1 MWLESS
7 YTVCI
12 TNCVC
17 GKSGLSWRTHS
28 TPLMPGSLM
37 SINTT
42 SGFCRGSCTR
52 LSSAHSNPL
61 TNSKPSA
68 SASQP
73 FKISR
78 TGASSSTMETR
89 IITFFSDGKGLVFD
103 ISLGFMLHER
113 DDGWL
118 SRVFRTTRR
127 AAGRGKCSAPSCRCF
142 FRRQNKS
149 DLRATPAFAL
159 DFTATPDFLQ
169 PLAHVDQPVQARA
182 RLAAG
187 QRRFRQHGGI
197 KAAAIVGDVHRE
209 RRRFEREGNA
219 HFGRMRMFED
229 VVQRFLEGE
238 KQIVQIGRASCRER

>member
-17 GKSGLSWRTHS
+17 GNCGLSWRTHS
-28 TPLMPGSLM
+28 TPFMPGSLM

-42 SGFCRGSCTR
+42 SGFCRGSCAR
-52 LSSAHSNPL
+52 PSSAHSNPL

-89 IITFFSDGKGLVFD
+89 MVTFFPNSEAAVFD
-103 ISLGFMLHER
+103 IDLCFMLHEQE
-113 DDGWL
+113 
-118 SRVFRTTRR
+118 RVGCHVFSGQYATTRDN
-127 AAGRGKCSAPSCRCF
+127 AEKFIALF

-149 DLRATPAFAL
+149 DLRAATAFAP
-159 DFTATPDFLQ
+159 DFTTAADFLQ
-169 PLAHVDQPVQARA
+169 PFAHVHQPVQPGA

-219 HFGRMRMFED
+219 HFGRMRMF
-229 VVQRFLEGE
+229 
-238 KQIVQIGRASCRER
+238 